1 MDDSRLKEP
10 QKPSA
15 MEHLATDPSDRKR
28 FLKAVGGTGAAGA
41 FALFLAACGS
51 SNSSSS
57 SSNGSSSTSTQKA
70 PAAATTGTEMFG
82 KGDLGILGYALTLEY
97 LETAFYKDAA
107 ASGKLSGKVL
117 AVAKE
122 FGGQESEHVA
132 ALEATIK
139 KLGGKLPAKP
149 KAKFPLKDQKSI
161 LALAATVE
169 NLGSNAY
176 LGQAGNIQN
185 KEVLAAALSIH
196 TVEARHAAVLN
207 TVTGMDITPDGAF
220 AKPATAAEVLKAVKP
235 FIVS

>member
-1 MDDSRLKEP
+1 MDETRLKEP
-10 QKPSA
+10 QHPPA
-15 MEHLATDPSDRKR
+15 MERLATDPSDRKR

-51 SNSSSS
+51 SSKSSSS
-57 SSNGSSSTSTQKA
+57 SSSSTTSTQQSG
-70 PAAATTGTEMFG
+70 AAAKTGTEMFG
-82 KGDLGILGYALTLEY
+82 AGDMGILGYALTLEY
-97 LETAFYKDAA
+97 LETAFYQDAA

-122 FGGQESEHVA
+122 FGSQEGEHVK

-169 NLGSNAY
+169 NLGANAY
-176 LGQAGNIQN
+176 LGQAGNIEN

-196 TVEARHAAVLN
+196 TVEARHAAILN
-207 TVTGMDITPDGAF
+207 TVVGMDITPDGAF
-220 AKPATAAEVLKAVKP
+220 SKPATADEVLKAVKP
-235 FIVS
+235 FIVA